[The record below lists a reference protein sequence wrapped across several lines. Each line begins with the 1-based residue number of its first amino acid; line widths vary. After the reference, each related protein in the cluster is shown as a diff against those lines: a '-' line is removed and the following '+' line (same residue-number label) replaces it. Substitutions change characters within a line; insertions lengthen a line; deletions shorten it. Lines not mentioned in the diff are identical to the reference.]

1 MNMDGNIIQ
10 VFSNDE
16 FGEIRVSRDGKGEP
30 WFIAKDV
37 ATILGYRSASDL
49 TRLLDDDEKGTQL
62 VQTLGGIQEMASIN
76 ESGFYKSIMQRRAS
90 FINDEQHQG
99 AVKKFQRWVTHE
111 VLPAIRRDGAYV
123 ASDGTEDD
131 SVLMARALIA
141 ADRAIR
147 RKDARIASLEPKAGF
162 FDACMDGERW
172 MSFTE
177 AARMLHQHDKSMIRK
192 RLFQLAMDDGIIT
205 RDKQASKLG
214 IDRGYVANY
223 QPPAYFDQTTGE
235 MVRPRPYA
243 KITSKGLSWMLSR
256 YCPQKQLGVS

>member
-1 MNMDGNIIQ
+1 MNGIQ
-10 VFSNDE
+10 VFDNGIGGELRVIADE
-16 FGEIRVSRDGKGEP
+16 HGEP
-30 WFIAKDV
+30 WFVAKDV
-37 ATILGYRSASDL
+37 CDALELSNVGQALSQLDEDEVDSITINDGNRGNPNKAIIS
-49 TRLLDDDEKGTQL
+49 EP
-62 VQTLGGIQEMASIN
+62 
-76 ESGFYKSIMQRRAS
+76 GFYHLLNLRRIGSIK
-90 FINDEQHQG
+90 DG
-99 AVKKFQRWVTHE
+99 AMRENVKKFQRKVNHE
-111 VLPAIRRDGAYV
+111 ILPAIRRDGAYV

-141 ADRAIR
+141 ADRAIK
-147 RKDARIASLEPKAGF
+147 RKDARIAALEPKAGF

-243 KITSKGLSWMLSR
+243 KVTSKGLSWMLSR
-256 YCPQKQLGVS
+256 YCPQTSLEVS

>member
-1 MNMDGNIIQ
+1 MDGNIIQ

-16 FGEIRVSRDGKGEP
+16 FGEIRVSKDENGEP
-30 WFIAKDV
+30 WFVI
-37 ATILGYRSASDL
+37 SDL
-49 TRLLDDDEKGTQL
+49 CKALDLSNPSMVASRLSEDDLSAAEVIDS
-62 VQTLGGIQEMASIN
+62 LGRKQMANITN
-76 ESGFYKSIMQRRAS
+76 EGGMYEIVFMSRKPEAKRFK
-90 FINDEQHQG
+90 
-99 AVKKFQRWVTHE
+99 RWVTHE

-147 RKDARIASLEPKAGF
+147 RKDARIAALEPKAGF

-177 AARMLHQHDKSMIRK
+177 AARLLHQHDKSMIRK
-192 RLFQLAMDDGIIT
+192 RLFRLAMDDGIIT

-243 KITSKGLSWMLSR
+243 KVTSKGLSWMLSR
-256 YCPQKQLGVS
+256 YCPQKQLEVS